1 MLEEFPVLHTLRNN
15 EMSRNSAE
23 SMNFRINFSD
33 ILYYFYSVESFW
45 QLYDPLMLCTCCLQA
60 DHAL

>member
-33 ILYYFYSVESFW
+33 ILYYFYSVESF
-45 QLYDPLMLCTCCLQA
+45 
-60 DHAL
+60 